1 MPRRVPGEYVPVADR
16 EANEWLSVDC
26 FCGEVV
32 IFPWSGYE
40 KVACP
45 RCQGHNSTT
54 EAVAAPTP
62 GAAMQVQAMA
72 AEARSKMQALAV
84 KGKDNRAEYMRKLA
98 EKWRPIENL
107 GNSIERCILGRPHL
121 YGNVKS
127 YWKGRVL
134 LAPSSGFIIV
144 PLVLILGPFLIG
156 TPLQIGGGSVHP
168 LFYAQGILAALGI
181 GALFASHCTEP
192 GILEKQPAREPQPS
206 RYELINGTQVESKW
220 CKTCHL
226 HRRPRASHCARC
238 DGMREENTH
247 TPLPALEPPP
257 PYPYHSP
264 RSTVCVDQFDH
275 HCHITGTCV
284 GRRNVRPFL
293 LFVVFTLAADGA
305 AWACAVD
312 YLFYHSAD
320 ARAVDGPERIALG
333 VVLMWTTLGGMGLF
347 LMLTNLVG
355 IFSAGLTTRE
365 RLKDVY
371 NTAGSKGY
379 GHPFDTGSILGNM
392 RAIVC
397 VVCAPPPPTSFHPP
411 LPSPKTHN
419 PRHRRRDRVKSQARS
434 TPQEMVPT
442 WCEGLD
448 AGRTNCRRT
457 NTHATHPAAHFVRPL
472 CRPNQHR
479 RACCGVYPRA

>member
-1 MPRRVPGEYVPVADR
+1 MTRRVPGEYIPVADR
-16 EANEWLSVDC
+16 EANEWLSVEC

-32 IFPWSGYE
+32 IFPWAGYE
-40 KVACP
+40 QVACP
-45 RCQGHNSTT
+45 RCQGHNSTA

-72 AEARSKMQALAV
+72 AEARSKMLALAV
-84 KGKDNRAEYMRKLA
+84 NGKDNRAEYMRKLA

-107 GNSIERCILGRPHL
+107 GNSIERCLLGRPHL

-144 PLVLILGPFLIG
+144 PLVLILGPFLMAL
-156 TPLQIGGGSVHP
+156 PMHVGGGGNVHP

-181 GALFASHCTEP
+181 AALFASHCTEP

-206 RYELINGTQVESKW
+206 KYELINGTQVEIKW

-226 HRRPRASHCARC
+226 YRRPRASHCARC
-238 DGMREENTH
+238 D
-247 TPLPALEPPP
+247 
-257 PYPYHSP
+257 
-264 RSTVCVDQFDH
+264 VCVDQFDH

-293 LFVVFTLAADGA
+293 LFVIFTLAADVT
-305 AWACAVD
+305 AWVCAID

-320 ARAVDGPERIALG
+320 ARAVDGPERFALG

-347 LMLTNLVG
+347 LMLTNLMG

-371 NTAGSKGY
+371 NTAGSNGY
-379 GHPFDTGSILGNM
+379 GHPFDTGSIVGNL

-397 VVCAPPPPTSFHPP
+397 AEKGASQVAGKVDPA
-411 LPSPKTHN
+411 
-419 PRHRRRDRVKSQARS
+419 RDGSDIV
-434 TPQEMVPT
+434 
-442 WCEGLD
+442 
-448 AGRTNCRRT
+448 
-457 NTHATHPAAHFVRPL
+457 
-472 CRPNQHR
+472 
-479 RACCGVYPRA
+479 